1 MTNKIKVLVVDDSA
15 LVRKV
20 LRESINA
27 QDDMEVIG
35 MAADPYIAV
44 EKMRLQKP
52 DVITLDVEMPRMDG
66 LTFLKQL
73 MTQHPVPVIIVSS
86 LSCKGGEV
94 ALRALELGAVD
105 IFLKEDIRL
114 VTKDDTRFLQL
125 AEMIRAAGKAVV
137 RKQTKSQT
145 PVPELLGVRTS
156 EKIIVLGASTGGTV
170 AIQEIVSALPANSP
184 GMVIVQHMPKD
195 FTMHFANRLNEIS
208 AMSVKEAEEGDR
220 VLPGKV
226 LIAPGD
232 RHVQLVRYGSTI
244 MVRTWDGPLVNRHK
258 PAIDVLFESAA
269 QQLGRNGIG
278 VLLTG
283 MGKDGANGL
292 LSMKKSGAFTIVQ
305 DEASCIVFGMPKEA
319 IKLNAADKVL
329 PLSEIPYQLLNAS

>member
-1 MTNKIKVLVVDDSA
+1 MMDKIKVLVIDDAA

-20 LRESINA
+20 MRDSINS
-27 QDDMEVIG
+27 QEDMEVIG

-73 MTQHPVPVIIVSS
+73 MTQHPIPVIIVSS
-86 LSCKGGEV
+86 LSHTGGEV
-94 ALRALELGAVD
+94 AIRALELGAVD

-114 VTKDDTRFLQL
+114 VSKDDTRLQQL
-125 AEMIRAAGKAVV
+125 IEMIRAAGKAIV
-137 RKQTKSQT
+137 RRQAKTIR
-145 PVPELLGVRTS
+145 PVPELLAVRTS

-170 AIQEIVSALPANSP
+170 AIQEIVSALPADSP

-195 FTMHFANRLNEIS
+195 FTMHFANRLNEMS

-220 VLPGKV
+220 VLPGKI

-232 RHVQLVRYGSTI
+232 RHVQLMRYGSTI

-258 PAIDVLFESAA
+258 PSVDVLFESAA
-269 QQLGRNGIG
+269 QQVGKNGIG

-292 LSMKKSGAFTIVQ
+292 LSMKRSGAFTIAQ

>member
-1 MTNKIKVLVVDDSA
+1 MSDKIKVLVIDDAA

-20 LRESINA
+20 MRDCINS
-27 QDDMEVIG
+27 QKDMEVMG

-44 EKMRLQKP
+44 EKMKIQKP

-86 LSCKGGEV
+86 LSRTGGEV
-94 ALRALELGAVD
+94 AVRALELGAVD

-114 VTKDDTRFLQL
+114 VSKDDVRLQQL
-125 AEMIRAAGKAVV
+125 VEMIRTAGKAKV
-137 RKQTKSQT
+137 RKHTKALL
-145 PVPELLGVRTS
+145 PVSELLAVRTS

-195 FTMHFANRLNEIS
+195 FTMYFANRLNEMS

-232 RHVQLVRYGSTI
+232 RHVQLMRYGATI
-244 MVRTWDGPLVNRHK
+244 MIRTWDGPLVNRHK
-258 PAIDVLFESAA
+258 PSIDVLFESAA
-269 QQLGRNGIG
+269 QQVGRNGIG

-292 LSMKKSGAFTIVQ
+292 LSMKKSGALTIAQ

-329 PLSEIPYQLLNAS
+329 PLSEIPYELLNAS